1 MTKCE
6 EIRNLLRQYPDM
18 TNQELA
24 DQTGC
29 EVKFVRDMLGRMAKR
44 GDVEISETKNEDGT
58 KNRSIQVLIEP
69 KTAKMDYKKKI
80 MMEMCEVYVDDF
92 FAAELFTERVEIG
105 KVILRILERM

>member
-29 EVKFVRDMLGRMAKR
+29 EVKFVRDMLYRMAKR

>member
-24 DQTGC
+24 EQTDC
-29 EVKFVRDMLGRMAKR
+29 EVKFVRDMLYRMVKR
-44 GDVEISETKNEDGT
+44 GDIEIHETKNADGT
-58 KNRSIQVLIEP
+58 KSRSIDVLIEP

-80 MMEMCEVYVDDF
+80 MLQMCDAYVDDF

>member
-6 EIRNLLRQYPDM
+6 EIRSLLRQYPDM
-18 TNQELA
+18 TDQELTE
-24 DQTGC
+24 QVGC
-29 EVKFVRDMLGRMAKR
+29 DIKFVRDMLYRMAKR
-44 GDVEISETKNEDGT
+44 GDIEITKTKNEDGT
-58 KNRSIQVLIEP
+58 KSRSIQVLIEP

-92 FAAELFTERVEIG
+92 FNAELFTERVEIG